1 MALTVDT
8 TIAGLEVNGAYVR
21 IDALRFDH
29 PSRVYMGVNTYA
41 DKEQAGHINFKVKD
55 ISLSVEAFGG
65 KDNINLCKAYEI
77 LKGMEEFA
85 GAEDN

>member
-8 TIAGLEVNGAYVR
+8 TIAGLPISKAYHR

-29 PSRVYMGVNTYA
+29 PDRVYMGVNTYA
-41 DKEQAGHINFKVKD
+41 DAGQAERINPMVKD

-65 KDNINLCKAYEI
+65 KDNINLCKAYEL
-77 LKGMEEFA
+77 LKEMEEFA